1 MNKNDFR
8 FMLSW
13 IIVTAISWVIGLSV
27 RISDYRPFYILILG
41 WLIGGLLSGVGQWV
55 LLHRRMKKTTWGW
68 IPATA
73 LGIPFGYFIANRFQE
88 FLYTVFVDNW
98 TFWRAF
104 LVISIVTGFCRGV
117 LQWLVLFRRFPSPIW
132 LMFSSLSLIAILIFQ
147 PRINSQLFFVWGLHN
162 WVISVLISGGLSGT
176 ISGIVDGINIML
188 ALRQNENV

>member
-13 IIVTAISWVIGLSV
+13 IIVTALSWMIGLSV
-27 RISDYRPFYILILG
+27 LISDYRPFYVLILG
-41 WLIGGLLSGVGQWV
+41 WVIGGLLSSVGQWA
-55 LLHRRMKKTTWGW
+55 LLHRRMKKNTWGW
-68 IPATA
+68 IPATT
-73 LGIPFGYFIANRFQE
+73 LGIPFGLFIAYRFQE

-104 LVISIVTGFCRGV
+104 FVISIVTGFCRGV
-117 LQWLVLFRRFPSPIW
+117 LQWLVLFRTLPNPVW
-132 LMFSSLSLIAILIFQ
+132 LMFSSFSLIAILVFQ
-147 PRINSQLFFVWGLHN
+147 PRINSQPFVWGLNN

-176 ISGIVDGINIML
+176 ISGIVDGINIMI